1 MWHLFP
7 EEARSGFLWTDV
19 ALCLPHRAGR
29 PSTAAPSRWPRMQS
43 TPGPAARPTVS
54 VGLKSCRPS
63 THSSAAWD
71 PQGHPTPLHT
81 HTPLVQNQ
89 TLKGAHRERQEAKVP
104 PHPAPDTHT
113 RTPPRSQPGA
123 AKLREGPGEW
133 REVTDPF
140 YQPSV
145 SSSLT

>member
-1 MWHLFP
+1 
-7 EEARSGFLWTDV
+7 
-19 ALCLPHRAGR
+19 
-29 PSTAAPSRWPRMQS
+29 MQS

-113 RTPPRSQPGA
+113 RTHPRSQPGA